1 MDSEQNDN
9 VAEGNELDETGAV
22 EAAEYAGKDAAE
34 DIANAKAFI
43 KTLPDFPATIKKDV
57 SGPVHPSK
65 VEPVS
70 ETVVQGNKYAK
81 ELPITH
87 LKNPV
92 NNKVFAATP
101 DLMKRR
107 DLVPCDEDGKKVYD
121 HRCL

>member
-1 MDSEQNDN
+1 MENK
-9 VAEGNELDETGAV
+9 ETIEPGETGSM
-22 EAAEYAGKDAAE
+22 EAAFGENDAMFRNGEPE
-34 DIANAKAFI
+34 DATQDNRTVGDKIAAM
-43 KTLPDFPATIKKDV
+43 PVEEDD
-57 SGPVHPSK
+57 SGQVHPSK

-70 ETVVQGNKYAK
+70 EKVVQGDKYAP